1 MKLNSKKSKDL
12 VGVFNSFRELRTNQ
26 AVRSVEH
33 EIESKTRELS
43 IQLSTFDKLQHDN
56 LVFEKK
62 NKELINEIALHIVR
76 SFVIKL
82 IIRMLRN
89 Y

>member
-1 MKLNSKKSKDL
+1 MN
-12 VGVFNSFRELRTNQ
+12 RELRTNQ

-43 IQLSTFDKLQHDN
+43 IQLATFDKLQHDN

-62 NKELINEIALHIVR
+62 NKELINEIALHIV
-76 SFVIKL
+76 
-82 IIRMLRN
+82 N
-89 Y
+89 